1 MAAYSGA
8 NDVSTLNGLF
18 KERYAS
24 KLERLIPDGKKLL
37 SKIPFISRDK
47 QPGAAY
53 NQPVVLN

>member
-8 NDVSTLNGLF
+8 NDISTLDGLF
-18 KERYAS
+18 KMRYAD
-24 KLERLIPDGKKLL
+24 KIERLIPDGKKVL
-37 SKIPFISRDK
+37 SKIPFIGRDK